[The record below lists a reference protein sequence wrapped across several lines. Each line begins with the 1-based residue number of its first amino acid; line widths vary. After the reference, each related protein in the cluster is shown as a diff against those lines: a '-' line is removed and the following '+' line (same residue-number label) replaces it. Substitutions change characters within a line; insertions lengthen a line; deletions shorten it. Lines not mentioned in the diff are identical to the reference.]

1 MQELRE
7 DALLVIKCVGAS
19 RCVLAFVGKV
29 PTLLRDALDAVRG
42 VDVPSAERLGSPGQ
56 RETGSLL
63 KPCAKGHH
71 VCGLRG

>member
-7 DALLVIKCVGAS
+7 DALLVVKCVGAS

-29 PTLLRDALDAVRG
+29 PILLGDALDTVRG
-42 VDVPSAERLGSPGQ
+42 VDVPSAERLGSPRQ

-63 KPCAKGHH
+63 KPRAEGHH
-71 VCGLRG
+71 VCDFQG